1 MKKLLKW
8 LFIIFIVIPLV
19 FAVISAFFGKKDKA
33 EVDVEQPKKIKVEA
47 SDIKSK
53 IAKDAYVDINQKSY
67 PKTYKKWGKKG
78 IDKINSLGPKAAEL
92 VAKSRSCDRVE
103 MVELSDAKSIPHKKI
118 VFFVDC
124 KNKERFYVSDADI
137 ELGYKVVSV
146 RESFDNIDKS
156 SYYEACL
163 KGIKSQANYPSTVD
177 TSIFNRSIRPSSTG
191 GVLVYMEFSAK
202 NGFGLEQ
209 KLIAECSWN
218 NGKSDIKIY
227 EKR

>member
-1 MKKLLKW
+1 MKKILKW
-8 LFIIFIVIPLV
+8 LFIIFIVLPFVLGA
-19 FAVISAFFGKKDKA
+19 FSAIFVKKDEITANTDQLEKS
-33 EVDVEQPKKIKVEA
+33 KIEE
-47 SDIKSK
+47 SNIKSK
-53 IAKDAYVDINQKSY
+53 IAKDAYVEITQKSY
-67 PKTYKKWGKKG
+67 PKTYRKWGKKG

-92 VAKSRSCDRVE
+92 VANSKSCDQVE
-103 MVELSDAKSIPHKKI
+103 MVDLSDEKSVPNKKI

-146 RESFDNIDKS
+146 RESFDNINKS

-163 KGIKSQANYPSTVD
+163 KGIKSKANYPSTVD

-191 GVLVYMEFSAK
+191 GILVYMEFSAK

-209 KLIAECSWN
+209 KLIAECSWD